1 MRLLFLGK
9 MAPILGLVV
18 IASACSH
25 TEQKESSRAQSG
37 EQQNLSLQEE
47 YQLGTKVGS
56 LVLGNYAPLESQFNR
71 YATTMARYLAMYST
85 RPVLFK
91 GYRASLIDCS
101 DLAAI
106 STPGGFVFLSKPLV
120 EATTNEDEL
129 AGVIAH
135 EVAHIALRHGEMSIR
150 RKAAAQKSRKE
161 TESLLD
167 DVTDLADFFVPASSD
182 KDAEKTLEQVKRD
195 RETYGKHVSDLSEVM
210 KVYKHNSNQ
219 EYAADKM
226 ALEILLDA
234 GYDPQK
240 YANFLARNFSTADRI
255 KNTKKTP
262 IKMFE
267 THPLDEDRV
276 KRIRAAIKGWRPG
289 PNSRSRDTRF
299 AKYRA
304 LAAKAS

>member
-1 MRLLFLGK
+1 MRLLFLNK
-9 MAPILGLVV
+9 SAMIFCLVLG
-18 IASACSH
+18 ANSCTH
-25 TEQKESSRAQSG
+25 TGDKDKSSGQS
-37 EQQNLSLQEE
+37 EETRNLSLKEE
-47 YQLGTKVGS
+47 YQLGAKVGS
-56 LVLGNYAPLESQFNR
+56 LVLGNYAPFESQFNR
-71 YATTMARYLAMYST
+71 YATTMARYLALYST

-91 GYRASLIDCS
+91 GYRASLIDCT

-106 STPGGFVFLSKPLV
+106 STPGGFIFLSKPLV

-150 RKAAAQKSRKE
+150 RKAATQKSRKE

-167 DVTDLADFFVPASSD
+167 DVTDLADFFIPATSD

-195 RETYGKHVSDLSEVM
+195 RETYGKHVSDLAEVM
-210 KVYKHNSNQ
+210 KVYKYNNNQ

-240 YANFLARNFSTADRI
+240 YANFLARNFSTVDRI
-255 KNTKKTP
+255 KNTKKSP

-276 KRIRAAIKGWRPG
+276 KRIRSAIKGWKPG
-289 PNSRSRDTRF
+289 PGSKARDTRF
-299 AKYRA
+299 AKFKA

>member
-1 MRLLFLGK
+1 MRRLFSIT
-9 MAPILGLVV
+9 MTSILCLV
-18 IASACSH
+18 AGATACSH
-25 TEQKESSRAQSG
+25 TGQKESFHAQSG
-37 EQQNLSLQEE
+37 ELQNLSLKEE
-47 YQLGTKVGS
+47 YQLGAKVGS

-91 GYRASLIDCS
+91 GYRASLIDCK
-101 DLAAI
+101 DVAAI
-106 STPGGFVFLSKPLV
+106 STPGGFVFLSKPLI
-120 EATTNEDEL
+120 EATANEDEL
-129 AGVIAH
+129 AGIIAH

-150 RKAAAQKSRKE
+150 RKAASQKSRKE
-161 TESLLD
+161 TEGLLD
-167 DVTDLADFFVPASSD
+167 DVTDLAEFFIPARSD

-195 RETYGKHVSDLSEVM
+195 RETYGKHVSDLAEVM
-210 KVYKHNSNQ
+210 KVYKYNSNQ

-226 ALEILLDA
+226 ALEILLNA

-262 IKMFE
+262 VRMFE

-289 PNSRSRDTRF
+289 PDSRSRDSRF

-304 LAAKAS
+304 LAAKSS